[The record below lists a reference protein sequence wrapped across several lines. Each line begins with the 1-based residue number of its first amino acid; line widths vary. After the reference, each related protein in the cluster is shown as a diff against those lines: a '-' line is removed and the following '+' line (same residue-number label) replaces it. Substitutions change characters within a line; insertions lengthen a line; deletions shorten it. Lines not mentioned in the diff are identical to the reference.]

1 MAAINSLGRMF
12 SCIASLLVMHCLVAP
27 ALRGEDFQ
35 AKFKGLTKSAAQ
47 SRKAGDLPQVEQHRW
62 ERWKLV
68 REAAADTANASPIV
82 AAYRAIEEADGDNDD
97 NPGLVNSLKY
107 DEAIQSLLAAWKNMV
122 AAHPQGPVLG
132 EVATRIFEVLHQ
144 RDAFWTG
151 TTADRAAK
159 MGRLISDEEMMQMLE
174 LAEQLDP
181 CCVAA
186 IPMTEWLRPLDP
198 KEAFLRAEVRPS
210 FQKRQ
215 ERLLAISHPLRQ
227 ARKSKVEGQTPEAAE
242 AGAAGDE
249 NVTAPESQVILPWHA
264 PTEYLKAQ
272 GLERILDEMDIL
284 EDVLQDWVAIGITP
298 KTDALSEEVP
308 FVKYFLPRR
317 PIQGTT
323 ADGSRFELLYG
334 RLLITT
340 VKDKE
345 GRRRTAALIRDQ
357 KGRWEQ
363 RFLDVLWRKP
373 SEKELRENDNLQ
385 AVNSVLERLEV
396 LEEWDAGGSTLRLC
410 AYPSHGTESLLVMS
424 PKLLC
429 VNDAMR
435 LKKLKFSKSWRILKE
450 VHDSQEYFFSDAR
463 LIEHLG
469 SLERGPDNP
478 LAQVVGP
485 RVMPQNDG
493 KKTPNKPQDDGQS
506 PPNQPQKDPRVN
518 LSPVVLVSKPTYPDE
533 DPPFFFDDG
542 KPCLKLQNGSF
553 LYFRLDG
560 EGAPICYKKSD
571 VGTLVCP
578 LNEKGVP
585 PTVVLSSGPGQCMA
599 HLLQQAGFKEKESK
613 AAVVAFLESGDV
625 PAKFKSFIDAVR
637 NADPKRP
644 SFEETLHSMIAKAR
658 SELFATADNSSQK
671 PETTLS
677 LNDELMLNYQQF
689 GYRHFKDGRGN
700 VHFSSLLADS
710 MSVKDR
716 NKKDSGKE
724 YLFTATQPDGR
735 VINLQQLYSWSDFK
749 SLKANIGNEYLTK
762 SLLFEPSFGTYSA
775 LVRDELSPLVH
786 PEDQRPP
793 YLEKDDDT
801 KDKATAAPAAVQP
814 NGTTTFVELADPIQ
828 KWVLSEDPDQLVTL
842 TNLHNSYVNLL
853 CEAANNMQQAMPS
866 PSDRWSRT
874 QTGWAQSWDSDFY
887 VDRNKELGGSLLAI
901 QLASARRF
909 AIQRFYHR
917 SIVYYNDLLRRLRPA
932 SLVKPYENLLVGIP
946 DTAKGE
952 AFVSKLDV
960 QVSNLNLVLTLQTEL
975 AGVLRNAGLSGSA
988 HAVFSRTID
997 DYENFVKPAI
1007 DQVKELLMSYG
1018 IQTPPDSTKAIA
1030 KLEKVVDLSRRAID
1044 KFGLSLEWRKPEF
1057 AKPAEI
1063 AADLARTERYA
1074 ELLAKM
1080 RTRAEGKKLSADES
1094 REFEELGRK
1103 DEQQVVT
1110 EFRFWLERKKLL
1122 ASFPAIGNR
1131 IDIKADYDVRLA
1143 APRPY
1148 VEDKGFI
1155 GPLDAVKQYIAEA
1168 QADEVAAWCEL
1179 PLEQANKA
1187 PHAAVHSFLVAWYW
1201 LDRGDNSKVR
1211 AALLNVAKV
1220 CGEQA
1225 KAKGRNTLDG
1235 YVARLNGFAALAG
1248 ANCYSQALPGI
1259 QGSRVD
1265 FTDGLSIQVLFWE
1278 RQWLASGLIP
1288 TEAAEQA
1295 EEIRELI
1302 EDAHAAM
1309 SRASAEDAGGKRY
1322 FFPDYRC
1329 RYGGVPDS
1337 VAKDA
1342 LERPDLFKKV
1352 EATEVGGDGNPKAIK
1367 ENREW
1372 IKLTKEEADGYYRKL
1387 RVDDAINEQVLGL
1400 D

>member
-1 MAAINSLGRMF
+1 MAAINSLGPVF
-12 SCIASLLVMHCLVAP
+12 SCIASLLMMHCLVAP
-27 ALRGEDFQ
+27 ALSGEDFQ
-35 AKFKGLTKSAAQ
+35 AEFEDLTKSAAQ
-47 SRKAGDLPQVEQHRW
+47 ARKAGDLPQVEERRW

-68 REAAADTANASPIV
+68 REAAADKANASPIV

-159 MGRLISDEEMMQMLE
+159 QGRLISDEEMMQVLE

-186 IPMTEWLRPLDP
+186 IPMTEWLRPLDS

-227 ARKSKVEGQTPEAAE
+227 ARKSKAEGQTPEAAE
-242 AGAAGDE
+242 AGAAGADKAA
-249 NVTAPESQVILPWHA
+249 APESQVILPWHA

-272 GLERILDEMDIL
+272 SLERILEETDIL
-284 EDVLQDWVAIGITP
+284 EDVLQDWVRIGGNPGSNAT
-298 KTDALSEEVP
+298 

-323 ADGSRFELLYG
+323 ADSSRFELLYG

-357 KGRWEQ
+357 KDRWEQ
-363 RFLDVLWRKP
+363 RFLEVLWRKP
-373 SEKELRENDNLQ
+373 SEKELRGNDNLQ
-385 AVNSVLERLEV
+385 AVNDVLERFEV

-410 AYPSHGTESLLVMS
+410 TYPSHGTESLLVMS
-424 PKLLC
+424 PRLLC
-429 VNDAMR
+429 VNDSMR
-435 LKKLKFSKSWRILKE
+435 LRKLKYSKSWRILKE
-450 VHDSQEYFFSDAR
+450 VHDSQDYFFSDAR
-463 LIEHLG
+463 LLKQLG
-469 SLERGPDNP
+469 SLEHGLDNP

-485 RVMPQNDG
+485 RVI
-493 KKTPNKPQDDGQS
+493 PQDVGQAN
-506 PPNQPQKDPRVN
+506 PNPSQKNPRVN

-533 DPPFFFDDG
+533 DPPFFFDNG
-542 KPCLKLQNGSF
+542 TPCLKLQNGGF
-553 LYFRLDG
+553 LYFQLDG
-560 EGAPICYKKSD
+560 EGAPICYKESD

-613 AAVVAFLESGDV
+613 AAVVVFLESGEV
-625 PAKFKSFIDAVR
+625 PAKFEKFVEAAR

-644 SFEETLHSMIAKAR
+644 SFEATLQSMITKAR
-658 SELFATADNSSQK
+658 SELFPTADTSGQEN
-671 PETTLS
+671 ETALS
-677 LNDELMLNYQQF
+677 LNEEMTLNYQQF

-700 VHFSSLLADS
+700 IHFSSLLADS

-716 NKKDSGKE
+716 GKPDSRKE
-724 YLFTATQPDGR
+724 YLFMATQPDGR
-735 VINLQQLYSWSDFK
+735 VINIQQLYSWSDFK

-775 LVRDELSPLVH
+775 LVQDELSPLVH

-793 YLEKDDDT
+793 YLRDDDDK
-801 KDKATAAPAAVQP
+801 KDTQTAASAAVKP
-814 NGTTTFVELADPIQ
+814 NGEMTFVELADPIQ

-842 TNLHNSYVNLL
+842 TNLHNSYVHLL
-853 CEAANNMQQAMPS
+853 CNAATAMQQAVPS

-874 QTGWAQSWDSDFY
+874 ATGRANSWDSGFY
-887 VDRNKELGGSLLAI
+887 VDRGAWGESLLAI

-917 SIVYYNDLLRRLRPA
+917 SIVYYNDLLRRIRPA
-932 SLVKPYENLLVGIP
+932 SLVKPYENLLVGVP

-952 AFVSKLDV
+952 VFVRNLAG
-960 QVSNLNLVLTLQTEL
+960 QVGQLTRLLTLQTEL
-975 AGVLRNAGLSGSA
+975 AGVLRSAGLSGSA
-988 HAVFSRTID
+988 HAVFRRTID

-1018 IQTPPDSTKAIA
+1018 IQTPAGSEKAIA
-1030 KLEKVVDLSRRAID
+1030 KLETVVDLSRRAID
-1044 KFGLSLEWRKPEF
+1044 KFGLSLEWRKPGF

-1063 AADLARTERYA
+1063 AADVARTERYA
-1074 ELLAKM
+1074 ELLSKM
-1080 RTRAEGKKLSADES
+1080 RTQAKGTKLSADES
-1094 REFEELGRK
+1094 REFEELGRN

-1110 EFRFWLERKKLL
+1110 EFRFWRERKKLF
-1122 ASFPAIGNR
+1122 AAFPAIGNR
-1131 IDIKADYDVRLA
+1131 VDLKSDYDVRLA

-1148 VEDKGFI
+1148 VEDKGF
-1155 GPLDAVKQYIAEA
+1155 GMPSDAVKQYIADGD
-1168 QADEVAAWCEL
+1168 ADDVAAWCEL

-1187 PHAAVHSFLVAWYW
+1187 PQAAVYSFLLAWHW

-1211 AALLNVAKV
+1211 AALLNAAKA

-1235 YVARLNGFAALAG
+1235 FVARLNAFAALAG

-1265 FTDGLSIQVLFWE
+1265 FTDGLSIQLLFWE
-1278 RQWLASGLIP
+1278 RQWLAAGLVP
-1288 TEAAEQA
+1288 SEAAEQA

-1309 SRASAEDAGGKRY
+1309 SRSSAADTAGKRY

-1329 RYGGVPDS
+1329 RFGGVPDS

-1352 EATEVGGDGNPKAIK
+1352 EVAEVGGDGKPKAIK

-1372 IKLTKEEADGYYRKL
+1372 IKLTKEETDNYYQQL
-1387 RVDDAINEQVLGL
+1387 RVGDGINEKVLGL

>member
-1 MAAINSLGRMF
+1 MF
-12 SCIASLLVMHCLVAP
+12 SCIAALLVMHCLVAP
-27 ALRGEDFQ
+27 TLRGEDFQ

-47 SRKAGDLPQVEQHRW
+47 SRKVGDLPQVEQHRW

-82 AAYRAIEEADGDNDD
+82 AAYRAIEEADGDDD

-107 DEAIQSLLAAWKNMV
+107 DEAIQSLLAAWTNMV

-159 MGRLISDEEMMQMLE
+159 LGRLISDEEMMQILE

-227 ARKSKVEGQTPEAAE
+227 ARKSKVAVQTPEAAE
-242 AGAAGDE
+242 TGAAGAE
-249 NVTAPESQVILPWHA
+249 KAAAPESQVILPWHA
-264 PTEYLKAQ
+264 PAEYLKAQ
-272 GLERILDEMDIL
+272 SLERILQETDIL
-284 EDVLQDWVAIGITP
+284 EDVLQDWMATGKTP
-298 KTDALSEEVP
+298 APKEVV

-373 SEKELRENDNLQ
+373 SEKELRDNDNLQ
-385 AVNSVLERLEV
+385 AVNSVLERFEV
-396 LEEWDAGGSTLRLC
+396 LEEWDSGNSTLRLC

-435 LKKLKFSKSWRILKE
+435 LRKLKYSKSWRILKE

-463 LIEHLG
+463 LIEQLG
-469 SLERGPDNP
+469 SLEGGLDNP
-478 LAQVVGP
+478 LGQVVGP
-485 RVMPQNDG
+485 RVI
-493 KKTPNKPQDDGQS
+493 PQDVGQAT
-506 PPNQPQKDPRVN
+506 PNQPQKDPQVN
-518 LSPVVLVSKPTYPDE
+518 LFPVVLVSKPIYPDE

-542 KPCLKLQNGSF
+542 TPCLKLQNGGF
-553 LYFRLDG
+553 LYFQLDG

-613 AAVVAFLESGDV
+613 AAVVVFLESGEV
-625 PAKFKSFIDAVR
+625 PAKFKSFVDAAR
-637 NADPKRP
+637 AADPQRP
-644 SFEETLHSMIAKAR
+644 SFEAKLQSMIAKAR
-658 SELFATADNSSQK
+658 SELFKTVDDS
-671 PETTLS
+671 S
-677 LNDELMLNYQQF
+677 LNDEMMLNYQQF

-700 VHFSSLLADS
+700 THFSSLLADS

-716 NKKDSGKE
+716 GKQDSTKE

-735 VINLQQLYSWSDFK
+735 VINLEQLYSWSDFK

-775 LVRDELSPLVH
+775 LVQDELSPLVH

-793 YLEKDDDT
+793 YLPKDDD
-801 KDKATAAPAAVQP
+801 KKSAATAAKP
-814 NGTTTFVELADPIQ
+814 NNETTFVELADPIQ
-828 KWVLSEDPDQLVTL
+828 KWLISEDPDQLVTL
-842 TNLHNSYVNLL
+842 TNLHNSYVHLL
-853 CEAANNMQQAMPS
+853 CNAANAMQQAMPS
-866 PSDRWSRT
+866 PSDRWSRRA
-874 QTGWAQSWDSDFY
+874 TGWANSWDSDFY
-887 VDRNKELGGSLLAI
+887 VDRGALGESLLAI

-917 SIVYYNDLLRRLRPA
+917 SIVYYNDLLRRIRPA
-932 SLVKPYENLLVGIP
+932 SLVKPYENLLVGVP

-952 AFVSKLDV
+952 AFVRNLDG
-960 QVSNLNLVLTLQTEL
+960 QVRQLTRLLTLQTEL
-975 AGVLRNAGLSGSA
+975 AGVLRSAGLSGSA

-997 DYENFVKPAI
+997 DYENFVKPAM

-1018 IQTPPDSTKAIA
+1018 IQTPAGSAKAIA
-1030 KLEKVVDLSRRAID
+1030 KLETVVDLSRRAID
-1044 KFGLSLEWRKPEF
+1044 KFGLSLEWRKPGF

-1063 AADLARTERYA
+1063 AADVKRTERYA
-1074 ELLAKM
+1074 ELLSKM
-1080 RTRAEGKKLSADES
+1080 RTRAQGTKLSADES
-1094 REFEELGRK
+1094 RDFEELGRR
-1103 DEQQVVT
+1103 DEQHVVT
-1110 EFRFWLERKKLL
+1110 DFRFWRERKKLL
-1122 ASFPAIGNR
+1122 APFPAIGNR

-1148 VEDKGFI
+1148 VEDKGF
-1155 GPLDAVKQYIAEA
+1155 GRPSDAVKQYIADGDT
-1168 QADEVAAWCEL
+1168 DEVAAWCEL

-1187 PHAAVHSFLVAWYW
+1187 PQAAVHSFMLAWYW

-1211 AALLNVAKV
+1211 AALLNVAKA

-1235 YVARLNGFAALAG
+1235 FVARLNAFAALAG

-1278 RQWLASGLIP
+1278 RQWLAAGLVP

-1309 SRASAEDAGGKRY
+1309 SHSSAADAAGKRY

-1352 EATEVGGDGNPKAIK
+1352 EVAEVGGDSTPKAIK

-1372 IKLTKEEADGYYRKL
+1372 IKLTREEADSYYNQL
-1387 RVDDAINEQVLGL
+1387 RVGDQINEKVLGL